1 MAVALALKRSPTMA
15 YTYRVCMVYDRNTV
29 CFFVQGNL
37 ISSSR
42 MLKTDYMAVVG
53 VECYVQL

>member
-1 MAVALALKRSPTMA
+1 MA
-15 YTYRVCMVYDRNTV
+15 YTYRVCTVYDHNTV